1 MLHNKVPNAHED
13 DMTRYSLRDYIINT
27 AHWDSFTCLHDVVK
41 SLLVFRCLNF
51 AVVGG
56 GL

>member
-1 MLHNKVPNAHED
+1 MPNVHED
-13 DMTRYSLRDYIINT
+13 DMNRYALRDYLINT

-41 SLLVFRCLNF
+41 ALLVFRCLHF